1 MHPSQA
7 RNARSIPIARPLI
20 SEDEKRRVLE
30 VLDSG
35 MLVAGRQVA
44 EFEQGFARS
53 LGLPQAV
60 ATSSGTT
67 ALQVAL
73 EAAGLGKG
81 DAVVT
86 TPFTFVATSNAIL
99 HVGAR
104 PVFVDVDPRTCNSDP
119 QAVADAVRREKAR
132 AILGVHRY
140 GLSCDMGAL
149 AEIAE
154 QAGGL
159 RIEDCAQAHGAKFR
173 GRPVGAFGRASIFS
187 FYPSKNMTTGEGGMI
202 VTGDP
207 AVAARARV
215 LVNVGQSTGADY
227 TYETIGYNYRMTNIA
242 GAIGLAQL
250 PRLDGWNEV
259 RRTHAAR
266 FTAAFAA
273 LDWMMPP
280 VEPAGYFHVYNQYT
294 IRIPDRRQRFLSYLA
309 EHRIGHRVYYPH
321 LVPHSPAYRRLGFGG
336 SYPVA
341 EQLAAQVATLPVHPA
356 LSDDDVERIIDAVT
370 RFPAQARAMRGA
382 QPCSTTRPRS
392 RSSDSVSRGA

>member
-44 EFEQGFARS
+44 EFEQAFARY
-53 LGLPQAV
+53 LGLPHAV

-104 PVFVDVDPRTCNSDP
+104 PVFVDVDSRTCNIDP

-132 AILGVHRY
+132 AILCVHLY

-149 AEIAE
+149 AQIAQE
-154 QAGGL
+154 TGAL
-159 RIEDCAQAHGAKFR
+159 LIEDCAQAHGAKFR
-173 GRPVGAFGRASIFS
+173 GRPVGAFGRVSIFS

-202 VTGDP
+202 VTADP

-215 LVNVGQSTGADY
+215 LVNVGQTTGEEY
-227 TYETIGYNYRMTNIA
+227 MYETIGYNYRMTNIA
-242 GAIGLAQL
+242 GAMGLAQL
-250 PRLDGWNEV
+250 PHLDAWNEV
-259 RRTHAAR
+259 RRAHAAR
-266 FTAAFAA
+266 FTAAFGA
-273 LDWMMPP
+273 LEWMLPP
-280 VEPAGYFHVYNQYT
+280 VEPAGYYHVYNQYT
-294 IRIPDRRQRFLSYLA
+294 IRVPDRRQRFLAYLA

-341 EQLAAQVATLPVHPA
+341 EQLAAQVVSLPVHPA
-356 LSDDDVERIIDAVT
+356 LNGEDVERVLDVVT
-370 RFPAQARAMRGA
+370 RFGGRG
-382 QPCSTTRPRS
+382 
-392 RSSDSVSRGA
+392 

>member
-7 RNARSIPIARPLI
+7 RSARPIPIARPLI
-20 SEDEKRRVLE
+20 SDEEKRRVLD

-44 EFEQGFARS
+44 EFEQAFARY
-53 LGLPQAV
+53 LGVPEAV

-67 ALQVAL
+67 ALEVAL
-73 EAAGLGKG
+73 EAAGVGKG

-86 TPFTFVATSNAIL
+86 TPFTIVATSNAIL
-99 HVGAR
+99 HVDAR
-104 PVFVDVDPRTCNSDP
+104 PVFVDVDPRTCNIDP

-132 AILGVHRY
+132 AILCVHLY
-140 GLSCDMGAL
+140 GLPCDMGAL
-149 AEIAE
+149 AQIAE
-154 QAGGL
+154 QADAVL
-159 RIEDCAQAHGAKFR
+159 IEDCAQAHGAKFR
-173 GRPVGAFGRASIFS
+173 GRPVGGFGRASIFS
-187 FYPSKNMTTGEGGMI
+187 FYPSKNITTGEGGMI

-207 AVAARARV
+207 GVAARARV
-215 LVNVGQSTGADY
+215 LVNVGQSTGEDY

-259 RRTHAAR
+259 RRAHAAR
-266 FTAAFAA
+266 FTTAFAA

-341 EQLAAQVATLPVHPA
+341 EQLADQDLSLPVDPS
-356 LSDDDVERIIDAVT
+356 LSDDDMDRIIDAVT
-370 RFPAQARAMRGA
+370 RFPGGRG
-382 QPCSTTRPRS
+382 
-392 RSSDSVSRGA
+392 

>member
-7 RNARSIPIARPLI
+7 RSARSIPIARPLI
-20 SEDEKRRVLE
+20 SDEEKRRVLD
-30 VLDSG
+30 VLESG

-44 EFEQGFARS
+44 EFQQALAGC
-53 LGLPQAV
+53 LGVPEAV
-60 ATSSGTT
+60 ATPSGTT
-67 ALQVAL
+67 ALEVAL
-73 EAAGLGKG
+73 EAAGIGKG

-104 PVFVDVDPRTCNSDP
+104 PVFVDVDPRTCNIDP

-132 AILGVHRY
+132 AILCVHLY

-149 AEIAE
+149 AQMAE
-154 QAGGL
+154 QAGAL
-159 RIEDCAQAHGAKFR
+159 LIEDCAQAHGAKFR

-215 LVNVGQSTGADY
+215 LVNVGQSTGEDY
-227 TYETIGYNYRMTNIA
+227 MYETIGYNYRMTNIA

-266 FTAAFAA
+266 FTTAFAA

-341 EQLAAQVATLPVHPA
+341 EQLAAQVVSLPVHPA
-356 LSDDDVERIIDAVT
+356 LNDEDVERVLDVVT
-370 RFPAQARAMRGA
+370 RFGGPG
-382 QPCSTTRPRS
+382 
-392 RSSDSVSRGA
+392 